1 MLGSVTDAEDL
12 IQEAFIRW
20 QRRSEPQV
28 GNPRAYLVT
37 IISRLCINQLQSAR
51 VKRETY
57 VGHWLPEPVMT
68 EREHDPLGTLRLD
81 ESLSMALLVL
91 LERLSPMERA
101 VFILREVFDYKYSE
115 IAGALGQTESNCRQL
130 FHRAQAHVG
139 RMRQRFKT
147 SASDH
152 MALLE
157 RFVAASREGD
167 MSGLLDM
174 LTAGV
179 TLHSD
184 GGGKAIAV
192 PNIVRGADKV
202 ARGLIF
208 GINNV
213 LPKTL
218 VFRLTWI
225 NGEAGV
231 VTYLN
236 GKPFSTLV
244 LDIRRGLV
252 NAIYIVTNPDKLAH
266 FPLLDER

>member
-1 MLGSVTDAEDL
+1 MLGSVTDAEDML
-12 IQEAFIRW
+12 QEAFIRW
-20 QRRSEPQV
+20 QQRSEPQV
-28 GNPRAYLVT
+28 ENPRAYLVT

-51 VKRETY
+51 VKREAY
-57 VGHWLPEPVMT
+57 VGHWLPEPVVT

-115 IAGALGQTESNCRQL
+115 IAGALGQTEPNCRQL

-139 RMRQRFKT
+139 KMRQRFKT

-157 RFVAASREGD
+157 RFVAASR
-167 MSGLLDM
+167 
-174 LTAGV
+174 
-179 TLHSD
+179 D

-192 PNIVRGADKV
+192 PNIVQGADKV

-213 LPKTL
+213 LPKEL
-218 VFRLTWI
+218 VFGSR
-225 NGEAGV
+225 G
-231 VTYLN
+231 
-236 GKPFSTLV
+236 STA
-244 LDIRRGLV
+244 RW
-252 NAIYIVTNPDKLAH
+252 AS
-266 FPLLDER
+266 